1 MTHCDEQMTHVRL
14 ALTKILERIEHLIYQ
29 LKLLINIK
37 IHNVIFITHLK
48 SIIDSIKD
56 LYERRRLSTLAV
68 VIDEKKKY
76 EIEKLLRKRI
86 IKREREWFVQYLIR

>member
-1 MTHCDEQMTHVRL
+1 MIKL
-14 ALTKILERIEHLIYQ
+14 FKILERIEHLIYQ

-48 SIIDSIKD
+48 PIIDSIKD
-56 LYERRRLSTLAV
+56 SYRRRRLSTLAV

-86 IKREREWFVQYLIR
+86 IKREREWFV